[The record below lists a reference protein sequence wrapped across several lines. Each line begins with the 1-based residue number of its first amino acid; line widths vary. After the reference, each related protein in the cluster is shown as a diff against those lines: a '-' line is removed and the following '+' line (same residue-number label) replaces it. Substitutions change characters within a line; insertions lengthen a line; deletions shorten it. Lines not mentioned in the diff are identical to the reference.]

1 MKRGLFFIMLLG
13 IGGAGVSLADTDA
26 EVNAR
31 KNALD
36 VAGAF
41 TDDGFKLR
49 DEHWC
54 GTLKPQDHAL
64 IAVNLYA
71 GNQYW
76 FAVGT
81 TDPARKIA
89 VNVYDETGKLLTSD
103 HYDGGDRAAAGFSPT
118 DSGQYFVSVD
128 LVEGGSSSFCLIY
141 SYKSAGRLFETRAL
155 SLYAQCRRRD
165 MLIDRPQPYPFSSV
179 GAARLFPVAAY
190 VEPLEL
196 WIMVFHNDRHAA
208 PTSLARIFRASAWA
222 GNRSSFA
229 NPWP

>member
-1 MKRGLFFIMLLG
+1 MKHGLWVTILL
-13 IGGAGVSLADTDA
+13 LAAAHLCLGDTDA

-41 TDDGFKLR
+41 TNDGFKLR
-49 DEHWC
+49 DGHWC

-89 VNVYDETGKLLTSD
+89 VSVYDETGKLLTTD

-141 SYKSAGRLFETRAL
+141 SYK
-155 SLYAQCRRRD
+155 
-165 MLIDRPQPYPFSSV
+165 
-179 GAARLFPVAAY
+179 
-190 VEPLEL
+190 
-196 WIMVFHNDRHAA
+196 
-208 PTSLARIFRASAWA
+208 
-222 GNRSSFA
+222 
-229 NPWP
+229 